1 MWGSCVLNAHK
12 PWLQG
17 QAPPDMPFIFLMSD
31 ISIPQVIIGSKHN
44 TDLTAPGSVK
54 IRQSFNKAHLD
65 WHSRL
70 KGGEKVKDGL
80 VKMISKGHCWKK
92 SGGKVIYIWQPT
104 LYELIKA
111 IMSLG
116 ICVIRFQT
124 CLSASAFMSQWLSV
138 AVQLFSQQI
147 NNQIKALMWK
157 HNHFRELNFIVF
169 PDQTKPGSLAVTK
182 KARTN
187 EEQRGIET
195 QLTEKMTRC
204 TMPNPLNLSYWIK
217 TSNPA
222 DSKWH
227 RD

>member
-1 MWGSCVLNAHK
+1 MLSRLSMWKRKIKILLVIFRCFGSALR
-12 PWLQG
+12 P
-17 QAPPDMPFIFLMSD
+17 
-31 ISIPQVIIGSKHN
+31 
-44 TDLTAPGSVK
+44 VK
-54 IRQSFNKAHLD
+54 IHQSFNKAHLN

-92 SGGKVIYIWQPT
+92 SGGKVIYIRQPT
-104 LYELIKA
+104 LHELIKA

-157 HNHFRELNFIVF
+157 HNHFRELNFLF
-169 PDQTKPGSLAVTK
+169 SLIKHSQAVWLL
-182 KARTN
+182 
-187 EEQRGIET
+187 QRKWGRVRNREA
-195 QLTEKMTRC
+195 LKRSW
-204 TMPNPLNLSYWIK
+204 LK
-217 TSNPA
+217 
-222 DSKWH
+222 KWH
-227 RD
+227 GAQCLIHWILATE